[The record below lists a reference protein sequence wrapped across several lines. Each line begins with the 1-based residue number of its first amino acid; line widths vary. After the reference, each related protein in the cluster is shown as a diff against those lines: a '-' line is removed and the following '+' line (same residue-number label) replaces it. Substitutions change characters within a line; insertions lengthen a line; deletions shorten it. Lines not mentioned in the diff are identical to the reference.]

1 MSSRLL
7 KKFLKEQNRDE
18 INKINQSV
26 ETESLPLKPGP
37 KKKKQIFKY
46 LEESQSDENT
56 SESTTQVEGDEKT
69 ILFSKNAQ
77 NQNKQKKGGL
87 SKKDTEQHTKQET
100 EENKKKKNKKKKK
113 KKNKDDELEELLN
126 KIGEEQYE
134 KQKQERNIKNPKHPS
149 NSNSNINSGEFAKE
163 NHELREEVK
172 LWACTHEKY
181 KYCLKLEKNNFD
193 VNIELKRIFG
203 KDFVKENKFV
213 KKSKIK
219 YLKNWLVQDYS
230 TKTIQAPL
238 TMKYVENEFKIEKE
252 KLYLE
257 AENLFYL
264 LLDTHDIQSMND
276 LIKKYPFHI
285 DTILILAEYYNETN
299 NYEVANQ
306 YIKMALLLLQNIFH
320 MNFNI
325 DYINNNHKI
334 YVNPQLYDNKV
345 LFKTLYM
352 HMQSLEYEGCTI
364 TSLEIA
370 KLLCKIDLCN
380 DLCGILLRI
389 DGIMLKGNVFEFLVF
404 FSFNFILQNI
414 HYVMPLSR
422 TNEIISDF
430 FFNENDIKNGENCI
444 TEKLNPNEE
453 ISHNNI
459 PTTNQ
464 STNEISKTQEN
475 ILKME
480 CKENISSLKRQDGDI
495 FDDEKIIYEQFSQNN
510 DFTKKLPEQD
520 RNNDKLDYLQNT
532 HTKKK
537 YDFQNYE
544 IRLHFILPNFAFSIP
559 LCLYLKNN
567 TNVNYNEINE
577 IKKNDIL
584 SSFSYEECKFL
595 IPHFNINFNCYWGNN
610 NVSNLCDKK
619 NISYSLS
626 YSSHLFLIRALLFY
640 PDFVQIFVKYNN
652 FNTSKIVKN
661 TIYDISFKHILS
673 HPPFSDNTLFSN
685 KEEYEIVQKII
696 LAYLEK
702 NNIYYKSEKM
712 ITWVHVCSAFIHEMY
727 KDELVAKE
735 LDEARK
741 QWHRRIPLLDINK
754 YKGIRVSE
762 FKSRNYLLPDFMMEK
777 TVSHPAPVPNTTSQY
792 YVSLDS
798 NVLVAFFQCL
808 LPWYQVD
815 YYGTHSR
822 PVYLGTILETVIEET
837 KRFLNI

>member
-26 ETESLPLKPGP
+26 EAESLPLNPAP

-56 SESTTQVEGDEKT
+56 SGNITHVDEDDKTT
-69 ILFSKNAQ
+69 ISSKNAQ

-87 SKKDTEQHTKQET
+87 SKKETEQHTKQET
-100 EENKKKKNKKKKK
+100 EENKKKKKKKKK
-113 KKNKDDELEELLN
+113 KKNKDDEIEDLLN
-126 KIGEEQYE
+126 KIGEEQ
-134 KQKQERNIKNPKHPS
+134 ERNIKKKQNES
-149 NSNSNINSGEFAKE
+149 NNNSNINSGEFSKE
-163 NHELREEVK
+163 YHEQREKVQ

-193 VNIELKRIFG
+193 VNVELKRIFG

-230 TKTIQAPL
+230 IKTIQAPL
-238 TMKYVENEFKIEKE
+238 TMKYFDNEFKIEKE

-285 DTILILAEYYNETN
+285 DTLLILGEYYNEAN

-430 FFNENDIKNGENCI
+430 FFNENNFKNEVIAKKDDEKIINTSTIEKTSNNVKNDKNCT

-453 ISHNNI
+453 FSHNI
-459 PTTNQ
+459 PTTHQN
-464 STNEISKTQEN
+464 TNELSKIREN

-480 CKENISSLKRQDGDI
+480 CEESISSLKRQDEDI
-495 FDDEKIIYEQFSQNN
+495 LNDEKIVYEQFSQNN
-510 DFTKKLPEQD
+510 DFTKKIPEQD

-577 IKKNDIL
+577 IKKSDIL

-610 NVSNLCDKK
+610 HVSNLCDKK

-712 ITWVHVCSAFIHEMY
+712 ITWIHVCSAFVHEMY
-727 KDELVAKE
+727 KDELG
-735 LDEARK
+735 
-741 QWHRRIPLLDINK
+741 N
-754 YKGIRVSE
+754 
-762 FKSRNYLLPDFMMEK
+762 F
-777 TVSHPAPVPNTTSQY
+777 
-792 YVSLDS
+792 SL
-798 NVLVAFFQCL
+798 
-808 LPWYQVD
+808 Y
-815 YYGTHSR
+815 
-822 PVYLGTILETVIEET
+822 
-837 KRFLNI
+837 FL